1 MQEGLKEQIWWSF
14 FFFFFIYSSFFLGIH
29 RNWNYSRFSCIYR
42 CLLLITTAEKVT
54 WELNCSKSC
63 NLYSCSPRL
72 HHWSWKWERWYVEFV
87 RKSKKSI
94 TSFVLYHLPLFNFW
108 GQFHRLGVT
117 LGQKSEILIEAMC
130 DSLHRGK
137 RCLGKAGAD
146 TCGSQDNLTAH
157 SLGESLPQKHPLQ
170 LEGGAL
176 FGSLWRHCGYQGS
189 SPPKRHKLFRIRNH
203 SNLGCHWEVQE
214 WSPVGPPPGHCLLQQ
229 EPLRCCCFK
238 AF

>member
-1 MQEGLKEQIWWSF
+1 MVL
-14 FFFFFIYSSFFLGIH
+14 FFFIYSSFFLGIH

-72 HHWSWKWERWYVEFV
+72 HCWSWKWERWYVEFV

-94 TSFVLYHLPLFNFW
+94 TSFVLYNLLLFNFW
-108 GQFHRLGVT
+108 GQFQRLGVT

-146 TCGSQDNLTAH
+146 TCGSQDNLTAP
-157 SLGESLPQKHPLQ
+157 SLGESLPRNTHSSWKEEPCLAPF
-170 LEGGAL
+170 GGTVATRAPAPQN
-176 FGSLWRHCGYQGS
+176 GINYSE
-189 SPPKRHKLFRIRNH
+189 
-203 SNLGCHWEVQE
+203 LGTI
-214 WSPVGPPPGHCLLQQ
+214 PT
-229 EPLRCCCFK
+229 
-238 AF
+238 